1 MDHTAVHARR
11 GPVLGDGLRPAAVP
25 TVGLPSDRQPA
36 RHSVQIE
43 TEPFWLAKFDYLHC
57 HACRKG
63 LIRQAEALALF
74 LGWGLAQAE
83 LKRLATCC

>member
-11 GPVLGDGLRPAAVP
+11 GPVLGVDCCVDRK
-25 TVGLPSDRQPA
+25 SDRQPA